1 MSNHYATIISNVKDG
16 FPDES
21 RNLCVNAFMG
31 ELNEEYGSRSWI
43 QLTTDKDY
51 ITLSPKQIRDLINIL
66 QARLDN
72 KVTSTGCEDM
82 GEFYPTDKEQ
92 NISTN
97 TIYCEECGKKFWER
111 KNNA

>member
-21 RNLCVNAFMG
+21 RNLYVNAFIG
-31 ELNEEYGSRSWI
+31 ESNKKYGTRSWI

-66 QARLDN
+66 QARLDG
-72 KVTSTGCEDM
+72 KVTSTGSEDM
-82 GEFYPTDKEQ
+82 GEFYPTDEEQ
-92 NISTN
+92 N
-97 TIYCEECGKKFWER
+97 TITKAGVGE
-111 KNNA
+111 